1 MIAGALQSLSFSA
14 PWMLTG
20 LFALPLIWWLLRA
33 TPPRPDTVSFPPTSI
48 LIGLKHREKTPVRS
62 PWWLTLLRMA
72 VVAAVIGALAGPH
85 VKPQATAATSLPQP
99 LLVVVDN
106 GWPSAS
112 RWAARRTFAEQL
124 AVLAE
129 DGGQTLYL
137 ATTAGPTAPL
147 QPLTPVEFRQRFA
160 SLNPQPF
167 PGDRAGIAAQIARE
181 LDAQRGKIAVA
192 WLADGVEDS
201 GAAALHEALSGVAA
215 GGVIDIY
222 GDSEGAGALAL
233 TRAASANAG
242 PIRAKIMKAEP
253 SARGGQVAAVTARG
267 ERLSVASFD
276 LRGGG
281 ASSAEVAFDLPLDLR
296 NQIAR
301 LEIVGE
307 ASAGGVFLLDGR
319 SQRRRVGLV
328 ATEGTDDAQP
338 LLSPTYYLERALTPF
353 AEIVRPRTAN
363 LDVATADLVA
373 AKPSVIIL
381 SDVGRLSG
389 AVRER
394 LRAFV
399 EEGGMLIRFAG
410 PRLEQGGDSLLPAPL
425 REGGRTL
432 GGAMTWTSPQTPAPF
447 EEGSP
452 FNSLTIPKDVVI
464 TRQVLADPAQ
474 MPRETQVWARLSD
487 GTPLVTAAKRG
498 AGTSVFFH
506 ITANPDWSNLTI
518 SGLFVEMM
526 RKTLEMSPLQ
536 LSAGGSAEAVSA
548 ETLAAAGQDASL
560 KPWRVLDGF
569 GKLGVP
575 GERAQPVTPDAVDTA
590 RVSAAN
596 PPGLYGPQNAV
607 RAINT
612 VRDVDT
618 FAALKT
624 AGGAR
629 FAVFTEAKTVALAPW
644 LFLAALCLFLLDGI
658 ACALFLGRSAPRWRK
673 PAAAVLALGL
683 AFSFSFAPET
693 RAEARAATPAAPTSK
708 LGLSAEAAAFAMAAS
723 LETRFAYVLT
733 GDAEAD
739 RVSQAGLAGLS
750 RILYARTA
758 VEPGEPIAVDPAKD
772 ELVFFPLIY
781 WPVLPNAEPLPDHV
795 LAKVDAYMKQGGLII
810 FDTKNDEASP
820 ENLLARSDRTPLA
833 QLLGKLDIPPLQ
845 RLPDDH
851 VLTRSFYLLQSFPG
865 RWDNGDPWVE
875 ARHDTGDAA
884 KRGVKS
890 DGVSSIIVTSNDLAS
905 AWAMDDSDRP
915 MFAVVPGGE
924 DQREMSYRVGVN
936 IAMYALTGNYKADQV
951 HVPAILE
958 RLGH

>member
-1 MIAGALQSLSFSA
+1 MIAALQSLSFSA
-14 PWMLTG
+14 PWMLAG
-20 LFALPLIWWLLRA
+20 LAALPLIWWLLRA

-62 PWWLTLLRMA
+62 PWWLTALRILVA
-72 VVAAVIGALAGPH
+72 AAVIGALAGPH
-85 VKPQATAATSLPQP
+85 IKPPATASATLAQP

-106 GWPSAS
+106 GWQSAS
-112 RWAARRTFAEQL
+112 RWAARRAFAEQL
-124 AVLAE
+124 AVLADE
-129 DGGQTLYL
+129 SGQTIYL
-137 ATTAGPTAPL
+137 AATAGPSAPL
-147 QPLTPVEFRQRFA
+147 QPLTPVEYRQRFA
-160 SLNPQPF
+160 SLVPQPY
-167 PGDRAGIAAQIARE
+167 PGDRAGLAAQVERE
-181 LDAQRGKIAVA
+181 LGARGKISVA
-192 WLADGVEDS
+192 WLADGIEDS
-201 GAAALHEALSGVAA
+201 GTAALNKALATVAT
-215 GGVIDIY
+215 GGVIDLY
-222 GDSEGAGALAL
+222 GDPDGAGALAL

-242 PIRAKIMKAEP
+242 PITAKVLKAESSP
-253 SARGGQVAAVTARG
+253 HSGQVAAVTGRG
-267 ERLSVASFD
+267 ERLSVAPFD
-276 LRGGG
+276 LKSGV
-281 ASSAEVAFDLPLDLR
+281 SSAEVAFDLPLDLR
-296 NQIAR
+296 NQVAR

-328 ATEGTDDAQP
+328 ATEGNDDAQP

-399 EEGGMLIRFAG
+399 EDGGMLIRFAG
-410 PRLEQGGDSLLPAPL
+410 SRLEQGGDTLLPAPL

-432 GGAMTWTSPQTPAPF
+432 GGAMTWTSPQTPAAF
-447 EEGSP
+447 EEESP
-452 FNSLTIPKDVVI
+452 FNRLAIPKDVAV

-474 MPRETQVWARLSD
+474 MPRETKVWARLSD
-487 GTPLVTAAKRG
+487 GTPLVTAARRG
-498 AGTSVFFH
+498 AGTLVFFH
-506 ITANPDWSNLTI
+506 ITANPDWSNLPI

-526 RKTLEMSPLQ
+526 RKTLEASPLQ
-536 LSAGGSAEAVSA
+536 LSRATSAEAVPGDMQ
-548 ETLAAAGQDASL
+548 AAALGQDVPL

-575 GERAQPVTPDAVDTA
+575 GERAQPIAASAADTA

-607 RAINT
+607 RALNT
-612 VRDVDT
+612 VQDGDA
-618 FAALKT
+618 FAALK
-624 AGGAR
+624 AVDGAR
-629 FAVFTEAKTVALAPW
+629 VAVFTEAKTIALAPW

-673 PAAAVLALGL
+673 PAAAALALGL
-683 AFSFSFAPET
+683 VFGLVPES
-693 RAEARAATPAAPTSK
+693 RAEARAAAPNATASAS
-708 LGLSAEAAAFAMAAS
+708 GLSSEAAAFAMAAS

-733 GDAEAD
+733 GNAEAD

-750 RILYARTA
+750 RILSARTA

-781 WPVLPNAEPLPDHV
+781 WPVMANAEPLPDHV

-810 FDTKNDEASP
+810 FDTKNEEASP
-820 ENLLARSDRTPLA
+820 ESLLARGGRTPLA

-845 RLPDDH
+845 RVPDDH

-875 ARHDTGDAA
+875 ARQQSGDAA
-884 KRGVKS
+884 RRGVKS
-890 DGVSSIIVTSNDLAS
+890 DGVSSLIVTSNDLAS